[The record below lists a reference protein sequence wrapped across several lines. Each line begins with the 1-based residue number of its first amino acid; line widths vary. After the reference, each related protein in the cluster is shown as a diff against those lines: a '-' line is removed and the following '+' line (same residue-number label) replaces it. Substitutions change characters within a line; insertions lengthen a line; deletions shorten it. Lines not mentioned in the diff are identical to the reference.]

1 MPDAELALAVRFPL
15 AEALEQEPDQVL
27 AEAKAW
33 AAVLTEGAPL
43 AQRAT
48 KEVAWRTADMGW
60 IESVR
65 FGEVMRKVAG
75 ATEDVAEGLQAC
87 RDKRRPDWRG
97 R

>member
-1 MPDAELALAVRFPL
+1 MRAITPGAYYVNRRGLDSHPL
-15 AEALEQEPDQVL
+15 GVLEHRLGERGNV
-27 AEAKAW
+27 A
-33 AAVLTEGAPL
+33 APL

-65 FGEVMRKVAG
+65 FGEVMRKVAA
-75 ATEDVAEGLQAC
+75 ATGDAAEGVRAWAE
-87 RDKRRPDWRG
+87 KRKPEWKG

>member
-1 MPDAELALAVRFPL
+1 MR
-15 AEALEQEPDQVL
+15 AEAR
-27 AEAKAW
+27 AW
-33 AAVLTEGAPL
+33 ARTLTEAAPL

-65 FGEVMRKVAG
+65 FGETMRKVA
-75 ATEDVAEGLQAC
+75 AVTDDVAEGIRAL
-87 RDKRRPDWRG
+87 REKRTPDWQG